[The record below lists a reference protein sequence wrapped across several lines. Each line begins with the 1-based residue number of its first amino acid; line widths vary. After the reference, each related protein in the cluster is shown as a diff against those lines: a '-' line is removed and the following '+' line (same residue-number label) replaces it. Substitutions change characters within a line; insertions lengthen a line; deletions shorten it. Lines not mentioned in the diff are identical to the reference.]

1 MKLAAFAAVVVTSF
15 TTAIAQ
21 RPCEPWQQPYTGAD
35 ATGKHVIACWQ
46 FAAGNETND
55 SSANK
60 LHLKLQG
67 AVIAKDG
74 KFGPCLESF
83 CGHPVTDKKHAAVA
97 AHHSALTPKGAFTI
111 EMWIKP
117 KKELDGYP
125 DAFLLDKKYVAHSDY
140 QMILTAAD
148 KGGSRRL
155 AVNLGFGDESDRWTS
170 EPAKYEA
177 GAWYHVA
184 FTYDGA
190 GDGRFWR
197 DGSALGGAKKPGRA
211 AITPGKHP
219 LSIGDRHGSYYHGFP
234 GFIAQV
240 RLCNGVL
247 EFRPAAFAVA
257 SDRTSFV
264 RMEKAVPIRFNV
276 TNLQRTKLKGA
287 TAVVSLE
294 GLGGKNYALPELDGG
309 ASHTLTYTL
318 DTSLRPGEYNLRA
331 RLQIPGNAHRNG
343 PGSAGILPAKSSP
356 SESDTV
362 LRGPSVNPSPAGKMP
377 ALPGAYVSEES
388 FPVVIVARPLPKR
401 MPVLMWGIGGTDH
414 VIKELPRLKQIG
426 FTHCLGMGTDF
437 GAIFEA
443 GKPTVVSKPETV
455 AETKRMLNL
464 ALANDLGICVSLSP
478 GNWAEHKK
486 EFLRIDRQG
495 KSNLQRPS
503 ICGLFPEMQKLSY
516 NVGASVAQTYGEFPA
531 WQAALLHTEVR
542 DGAGLCYHDHDRA
555 ACRQATGADIPA
567 EIGGKWGV
575 DRAKLKDFPAD
586 CVVRDDDPIYRYC
599 QWYWKVGDGWNGLNN
614 ELHRG
619 LKSTGRNDLWTFHDP
634 AVRVASVYG
643 SGGAVDF
650 ISQWTYSYPDP
661 IRIGVATDELFA
673 MARGAKQPQQVMKMT
688 QIIWYRNQTTP
699 ARKGDEVTKAV
710 KSVFE
715 DTDPDRIF
723 PTIAPMHLR
732 EAFWTKMARPIQGI
746 MYHGWQSLVPVEG
759 STSAYRYTH
768 PQTQHELR
776 RLVKEVVEPLG
787 PALMQVPDR
796 KSDVAYLESF
806 ASQMFARRGTYGW
819 CHTWCGD
826 AYQMLMWAQLQPEIV
841 YDETV
846 VERGL
851 DGFRVL
857 VMFDCDVL
865 TATVAAKVKEFQK
878 KGGLI
883 VGDERLCP
891 AIKADIVIQSYTRTR
906 KADEDR
912 AALVAKAGELRKAL
926 DKRYHRYSDSSNA
939 DVVARCRAFGKTDY
953 LFAIND
959 KREFGTYV
967 GQHGLV
973 MEDGLPSETTLS
985 LARKS
990 GFVYNLI
997 AGQPV
1002 SATTSRGQLRIPAA
1016 LGPCEGRVFMVTDR
1030 AIAGVKIE
1038 APDAA
1043 KLGDAATVN
1052 IAIVDKAGRP
1062 LDAVVPLRV
1071 DIRDSAGRD
1080 AERTGY
1086 YGAKDGRLELKLD
1099 LAANDSPGVWQIRAR
1114 ELASGQT
1121 AATHLRVT
1129 RP

>member
-1 MKLAAFAAVVVTSF
+1 MKLTTLCLAASLLPACAP
-15 TTAIAQ
+15 AQ
-21 RPCEPWQQPYTGAD
+21 RPCEPWQQPYAGTD
-35 ATGKHVIACWQ
+35 ASGKHVIALWQ
-46 FAAGNETND
+46 GAKDASGHGLAA
-55 SSANK
+55 
-60 LHLKLQG
+60 KLQG
-67 AVIAKDG
+67 AVAATDARL
-74 KFGPCLESF
+74 GPCIESF
-83 CGHPVTDKKHAAVA
+83 CGHPVEDKKHAAVV
-97 AHHSALTPKGAFTI
+97 AHSPALTPKGAFTV

-125 DAFLLDKKYVAHSDY
+125 EAFLLDKKYVAHSDY
-140 QMILTAAD
+140 QFTLSAAD
-148 KGGSRRL
+148 KSGPRRL
-155 AVNLGFGDESDRWTS
+155 LMRLGFGDETETWSS
-170 EPAKYEA
+170 EPAQYEA
-177 GAWYHVA
+177 GVWHHVA

-197 DGSALGGAKKPGRA
+197 DGAALGGMKKPGRA

-264 RMEKAVPIRFNV
+264 RMEKAALIRFDV

-287 TAVVSLE
+287 TASVSLE
-294 GLGGKNYALPELDGG
+294 GLGEKTFALPELDGG
-309 ASHTLTYTL
+309 ASHTLDYAL

-331 RLQIPGNAHRNG
+331 RIQIPGEKPYA
-343 PGSAGILPAKSSP
+343 
-356 SESDTV
+356 
-362 LRGPSVNPSPAGKMP
+362 
-377 ALPGAYVSEES
+377 SEEG
-388 FPVVIVARPLPKR
+388 FPVVIVPRPLPKR
-401 MPVLMWGIGGTDH
+401 MPVLMWGIGGTDN
-414 VIKELPRLKQIG
+414 VIKELPRLKHIG
-426 FTHCLGMGTDF
+426 FTHCLGMGADF
-437 GAIFEA
+437 DAIWA
-443 GKPTVVSKPETV
+443 TGKPTVASNPERV
-455 AETKRMLNL
+455 ADTKRMLNA
-464 ALANDLGICVSLSP
+464 ALANDLGVCVSLSP

-503 ICGLFPEMQKLSY
+503 ICGLFPEMQKLCY

-531 WQAALLHTEVR
+531 WQSALLHTEVR

-555 ACRQATGADIPA
+555 TCRQATGADIPA
-567 EIGGKWGV
+567 EFSAKWGV

-586 CVVRDDDPIYRYC
+586 GVIRDDDPIYRYS
-599 QWYWKVGDGWNGLNN
+599 QWYWKTGDGWNGLNN

-643 SGGAVDF
+643 SGGAVDV

-688 QIIWYRNQTTP
+688 QIIWYRNQTCP
-699 ARKGDEVTKAV
+699 AKKGDEVTKAV

-723 PTIAPMHLR
+723 PTISPMHLR

-759 STSAYRYTH
+759 SASAYRYTH

-819 CHTWCGD
+819 GQSWCGD

-865 TATVAAKVKEFQK
+865 TATVAKKVKEFQK

-891 AIKADIVIQSYTRTR
+891 AIKADIVIQSYNRTR

-926 DKRYHRYSDSSNA
+926 DKRYRRYSDSTNA

-953 LFAIND
+953 LFAVND
-959 KREFGTYV
+959 KREFGSYV

-973 MEDGLPSETTLS
+973 MEDGVPSETTLS

-990 GFVYNLI
+990 GFVYDLI

-1002 SATTSRGQLRIPAA
+1002 SVTVSRSQLRIPAA

-1038 APDAA
+1038 SSAAA
-1043 KLGDAATVN
+1043 KLGESATVK

-1071 DIRDSAGRD
+1071 DIRDAAGRD

-1099 LAANDSPGVWQIRAR
+1099 LAANDQPGMWQVRAR
-1114 ELASGQT
+1114 ELASGQE
-1121 AATHLRVT
+1121 ASRYVRVT
-1129 RP
+1129 QP

>member
-1 MKLAAFAAVVVTSF
+1 MKLTTLCLAASLLPACVS
-15 TTAIAQ
+15 AQ
-21 RPCEPWQQPYTGAD
+21 RSCEPWQRPYAGAD

-46 FAAGNETND
+46 GAKDASGHGLD
-55 SSANK
+55 A
-60 LHLKLQG
+60 KLQG
-67 AVIAKDG
+67 AVAATDASLGECI
-74 KFGPCLESF
+74 ESF
-83 CGHPVTDKKHAAVA
+83 CGHPVEDKKHAAVV
-97 AHHSALTPKGAFTI
+97 AHSSALTPKGAFTI

-125 DAFLLDKKYVAHSDY
+125 EAFLLDKKYVAHSDY
-140 QMILTAAD
+140 QFTLSAAD
-148 KGGSRRL
+148 KSGPRRL
-155 AVNLGFGDESDRWTS
+155 LVRLGFGDETETYSSD
-170 EPAKYEA
+170 PAQYET
-177 GAWYHVA
+177 GVWHHVA

-197 DGSALGGAKKPGRA
+197 DGAALGGMKKPGRA
-211 AITPGKHP
+211 AITPGKHT
-219 LSIGDRHGSYYHGFP
+219 LSIGDRHGSLYHGFP

-240 RLCNGVL
+240 RLCNGAL

-264 RMEKAVPIRFNV
+264 RMEKTAPIKFAV
-276 TNLQRTKLKGA
+276 TNLQRSKLKGA
-287 TAVVSLE
+287 TASVSLE
-294 GLGGKNYALPELDGG
+294 GLGDKSFALPELDGG
-309 ASHTLTYTL
+309 AAHTLEYPL
-318 DTSLRPGEYNLRA
+318 DTSLRPGEYKLRA
-331 RLQIPGNAHRNG
+331 RIWIP
-343 PGSAGILPAKSSP
+343 
-356 SESDTV
+356 SDKPYT
-362 LRGPSVNPSPAGKMP
+362 
-377 ALPGAYVSEES
+377 SEEG
-388 FPVVIVARPLPKR
+388 FAIVIVPRPLPKR
-401 MPVLMWGIGGTDH
+401 MPVLMWGIGGTDN

-426 FTHCLGMGTDF
+426 FTHCLGMGADF
-437 GAIFEA
+437 SGIFDA
-443 GKPTVVSKPETV
+443 GKPTLVSKPETV
-455 AETKRMLNL
+455 AETKHMLNV
-464 ALANDLGICVSLSP
+464 ALANDLGVCISLSP

-503 ICGLFPEMQKLSY
+503 ICGLFPEMQKLCY

-555 ACRQATGADIPA
+555 ACLQATGADIPA

-586 CVVRDDDPIYRYC
+586 GVIRDNDPIYRYS
-599 QWYWKVGDGWNGLNN
+599 QWYWKTGDGWNGLNT

-643 SGGAVDF
+643 SGGAVDV

-688 QIIWYRNQTTP
+688 QIIWYRNQTCP
-699 ARKGDEVTKAV
+699 AKKGDEVTKAV

-746 MYHGWQSLVPVEG
+746 MYHGWQSLVPTDL
-759 STSAYRYTH
+759 TSAYRYTH

-819 CHTWCGD
+819 GQSWCGD

-841 YDETV
+841 YDETIMQ
-846 VERGL
+846 RGL

-878 KGGLI
+878 RGGII
-883 VGDERLCP
+883 VGDKRLCP

-912 AALVAKAGELRKAL
+912 TALVAKAAELRKAL
-926 DKRYHRYSDSSNA
+926 DKRYRRYSDSSSP
-939 DVVARCRAFGKTDY
+939 DVIARCRAFGKTDY

-990 GFVYNLI
+990 GFVYDLI

-1002 SATTSRGQLRIPAA
+1002 PTTTARGQLRIPAA
-1016 LGPCEGRVFMVTDR
+1016 LGPCEGRVFMVTDQ

-1038 APDAA
+1038 SAPAA
-1043 KLGDAATVN
+1043 KLGESVTVK
-1052 IAIVDKAGRP
+1052 IAVVDKAARP
-1062 LDAVVPLRV
+1062 LDAVIPLRV
-1071 DIRDSAGRD
+1071 DIRDSAGCD
-1080 AERTGY
+1080 AERVGY

-1099 LAANDSPGVWQIRAR
+1099 LAVNDQTGAWQIRVR

-1121 AATHLRVT
+1121 ASCYLRVSQ
-1129 RP
+1129 P

>member
-1 MKLAAFAAVVVTSF
+1 VDNVV
-15 TTAIAQ
+15 
-21 RPCEPWQQPYTGAD
+21 
-35 ATGKHVIACWQ
+35 
-46 FAAGNETND
+46 
-55 SSANK
+55 
-60 LHLKLQG
+60 
-67 AVIAKDG
+67 
-74 KFGPCLESF
+74 
-83 CGHPVTDKKHAAVA
+83 
-97 AHHSALTPKGAFTI
+97 
-111 EMWIKP
+111 
-117 KKELDGYP
+117 
-125 DAFLLDKKYVAHSDY
+125 
-140 QMILTAAD
+140 
-148 KGGSRRL
+148 
-155 AVNLGFGDESDRWTS
+155 
-170 EPAKYEA
+170 
-177 GAWYHVA
+177 
-184 FTYDGA
+184 
-190 GDGRFWR
+190 
-197 DGSALGGAKKPGRA
+197 
-211 AITPGKHP
+211 
-219 LSIGDRHGSYYHGFP
+219 
-234 GFIAQV
+234 
-240 RLCNGVL
+240 
-247 EFRPAAFAVA
+247 
-257 SDRTSFV
+257 
-264 RMEKAVPIRFNV
+264 
-276 TNLQRTKLKGA
+276 
-287 TAVVSLE
+287 
-294 GLGGKNYALPELDGG
+294 
-309 ASHTLTYTL
+309 
-318 DTSLRPGEYNLRA
+318 
-331 RLQIPGNAHRNG
+331 
-343 PGSAGILPAKSSP
+343 
-356 SESDTV
+356 
-362 LRGPSVNPSPAGKMP
+362 
-377 ALPGAYVSEES
+377 
-388 FPVVIVARPLPKR
+388 
-401 MPVLMWGIGGTDH
+401 
-414 VIKELPRLKQIG
+414 KELPRLKHIG
-426 FTHCLGMGTDF
+426 FTHCLGMGADI
-437 GAIFEA
+437 GAVFEA
-443 GKPTVVSKPETV
+443 GKPTVASNPETI
-455 AETKRMLNL
+455 AETKRMLNT
-464 ALANDLGICVSLSP
+464 ALANDLGICISLSP

-503 ICGLFPEMQKLSY
+503 ICGLFPEMQKLCY

-531 WQAALLHTEVR
+531 FQAALLHTEVR

-567 EIGGKWGV
+567 EFSAKWGV
-575 DRAKLKDFPAD
+575 DRAKLKDFPANG
-586 CVVRDDDPIYRYC
+586 VIRDDDSIYRYS
-599 QWYWKVGDGWNGLNN
+599 QWYWKTGDGWNGLNN

-643 SGGAVDF
+643 SGGAVDA

-688 QIIWYRNQTTP
+688 QIIWYRNQTCP
-699 ARKGDEVTKAV
+699 AKKGDEVTKAV

-723 PTIAPMHLR
+723 PTISPMHLR

-746 MYHGWQSLVPVEG
+746 MYHGWQSLVPTD

-819 CHTWCGD
+819 GQSWCGD

-865 TATVAAKVKEFQK
+865 TATVAKKVKEFQK

-891 AIKADIVIQSYTRTR
+891 AIKADIVIQSYNRTR

-926 DKRYHRYSDSSNA
+926 DKRYRRYSDSTNA
-939 DVVARCRAFGKTDY
+939 DVVARCRAFGKSDY

-973 MEDGLPSETTLS
+973 MEDGVPSETTLS

-990 GFVYNLI
+990 GFVYDLI
-997 AGQPV
+997 AGQAVP
-1002 SATTSRGQLRIPAA
+1002 AITSRGQLRIPAA

-1038 APDAA
+1038 APAAA
-1043 KLGDAATVN
+1043 KLGDATTVK
-1052 IAIVDKAGRP
+1052 IAVVDKSGRP

-1080 AERTGY
+1080 VERTGY

-1099 LAANDSPGVWQIRAR
+1099 LASNDRPGMWQVRVR

-1121 AATHLRVT
+1121 TSRYVRVSQ
-1129 RP
+1129 P

>member
-1 MKLAAFAAVVVTSF
+1 MKLTTLCLAASLLPACVS
-15 TTAIAQ
+15 AQ
-21 RPCEPWQQPYTGAD
+21 RPCEPWQQPYAGAD
-35 ATGKHVIACWQ
+35 ATGKHVIALWQ
-46 FAAGNETND
+46 GTND
-55 SSANK
+55 ISGHGLSA
-60 LHLKLQG
+60 KLQG
-67 AVIAKDG
+67 AVAATDAR
-74 KFGPCLESF
+74 FGACIELF
-83 CGHPVTDKKHAAVA
+83 CGHPVEDKKHAAVV
-97 AHHSALTPKGAFTI
+97 AHSPALTPKGAFTV

-117 KKELDGYP
+117 KKEFDGYP
-125 DAFLLDKKYVAHSDY
+125 EAFLLDKKYVAHSDY
-140 QMILTAAD
+140 QFTLSAAD
-148 KGGSRRL
+148 KSGPRRL
-155 AVNLGFGDESDRWTS
+155 VVRLGFGDETEIWSSD
-170 EPAKYEA
+170 PATYET
-177 GAWYHVA
+177 GVWHHVA

-197 DGSALGGAKKPGRA
+197 DGAALGGAKKPGRA

-264 RMEKAVPIRFNV
+264 RMEKAAPIRFTV

-294 GLGGKNYALPELDGG
+294 GSGEKNFALPELDGG
-309 ASHTLTYTL
+309 ATHTLEYPL

-331 RLQIPGNAHRNG
+331 RIRIPGDKPYA
-343 PGSAGILPAKSSP
+343 
-356 SESDTV
+356 
-362 LRGPSVNPSPAGKMP
+362 
-377 ALPGAYVSEES
+377 SEEA

-401 MPVLMWGIGGTDH
+401 MPVLMWGIGGVDH

-426 FTHCLGMGTDF
+426 FTHCLGMGADV
-437 GAIFEA
+437 GAIFDA
-443 GKPTVVSKPETV
+443 GKPTVASKPETV
-455 AETKRMLNL
+455 AETKRMLNA
-464 ALANDLGICVSLSP
+464 ALANDLGVCISLSP

-495 KSNLQRPS
+495 KTNPQRPS
-503 ICGLFPEMQKLSY
+503 ICGLFPEMQKLCH

-575 DRAKLKDFPAD
+575 DRAKLKDFPANG
-586 CVVRDDDPIYRYC
+586 VIRDDDPIYRYSH
-599 QWYWKVGDGWNGLNN
+599 WYWKTGDGWNGLNN

-643 SGGAVDF
+643 SGGAVDV

-688 QIIWYRNQTTP
+688 QIIWYRNQTCP
-699 ARKGDEVTKAV
+699 AKKGDEVTKAV

-746 MYHGWQSLVPVEG
+746 MYHGWQSLVPTE

-912 AALVAKAGELRKAL
+912 AALVAKAGELRKSL
-926 DKRYHRYSDSSNA
+926 DKRYRRYSDSSNA
-939 DVVARCRAFGKTDY
+939 DVIARCRAFGKTDY

-990 GFVYNLI
+990 GFVYDLI
-997 AGQPV
+997 AGQAVPT
-1002 SATTSRGQLRIPAA
+1002 TTSRGQLRIPAA

-1038 APDAA
+1038 SPAGA
-1043 KLGDAATVN
+1043 KLGDTATVK
-1052 IAIVDKAGRP
+1052 IAVVDKAGRP

-1071 DIRDSAGRD
+1071 DVRDSAGRD
-1080 AERTGY
+1080 AERTGC

-1099 LAANDSPGVWQIRAR
+1099 LAANDQPGTWQIRVR

-1121 AATHLRVT
+1121 ASCYLRVSL
-1129 RP
+1129 P

>member
-1 MKLAAFAAVVVTSF
+1 MKLAAFAAAFIASLVSAT
-15 TTAIAQ
+15 AQ
-21 RPCEPWQQPYTGAD
+21 RPCEPWQQPYSGAD
-35 ATGKHVIACWQ
+35 ASGKHVIALWQ
-46 FAAGNETND
+46 GAKDASGHGLD
-55 SSANK
+55 A
-60 LHLKLQG
+60 KLQG
-67 AVIAKDG
+67 AVVATDAR
-74 KFGPCLESF
+74 FSACLESF
-83 CGHPVTDKKHAAVA
+83 CGHPVEDKKHAAVVA
-97 AHHSALTPKGAFTI
+97 NSLALTPKGACTV

-125 DAFLLDKKYVAHSDY
+125 EAFLLDKKYVAHSDY
-140 QMILTAAD
+140 QFTLSAAN
-148 KGGSRRL
+148 KGGQRHLSMR
-155 AVNLGFGDESDRWTS
+155 LGFGDETETYSS
-170 EPAKYEA
+170 EPAKYET
-177 GAWYHVA
+177 GLWHHVA

-190 GDGRFWR
+190 GEGRFWR
-197 DGSALGGAKKPGRA
+197 DGAALGGVRKPGRA

-264 RMEKAVPIRFNV
+264 RMEKAAPIRFTV

-294 GLGGKNYALPELDGG
+294 GLGEKSFSLPELDGE
-309 ASHTLTYTL
+309 ASHTLDYAL

-331 RLQIPGNAHRNG
+331 RIQIPGDK
-343 PGSAGILPAKSSP
+343 P
-356 SESDTV
+356 
-362 LRGPSVNPSPAGKMP
+362 
-377 ALPGAYVSEES
+377 YVSEEG
-388 FPVVIVARPLPKR
+388 FPVVIVPRPLPQR
-401 MPVLMWGIGGTDH
+401 MPVLMWGVGGVDN
-414 VIKELPRLKQIG
+414 VIKELPRLKHIG
-426 FTHCLGMGTDF
+426 FTHCLGMGADF
-437 GAIFEA
+437 GAIWDA
-443 GKPTVVSKPETV
+443 GKPTAASKPETV
-455 AETKRMLNL
+455 VETKRMLDV

-478 GNWAEHKK
+478 GHWAAEAKK
-486 EFLRIDRQG
+486 EFRRIDRKG
-495 KSNLQRPS
+495 KSDDKRPS
-503 ICGLFPEMQKLSY
+503 VCGLFPEMQKFCY
-516 NVGASVAQTYGEFPA
+516 NVGASVAQTYSAFPA
-531 WQAALLHTEVR
+531 WQSALLHTEVR
-542 DGAGLCYHDHDRA
+542 DGAGLCYHEHDRA
-555 ACRQATGADIPA
+555 ACQKATSSDIPA
-567 EIGGKWGV
+567 DVAGKWGV
-575 DRAKLKDFPAD
+575 DSAKLKDFPAD
-586 CVVRDDDPIYRYC
+586 HVIADDNAFYRYC
-599 QWYWKVGDGWNGLNN
+599 QWYWKAGDGWNGLNT

-619 LKSTGRNDLWTFHDP
+619 LKSAGRNDLWTFHDP

-643 SGGAVDF
+643 SGGAVDA

-688 QIIWYRNQTTP
+688 QIIWYRSQTAP
-699 ARKGDEVTKAV
+699 MKKGDEVTKAT
-710 KSVFE
+710 KSPWE
-715 DTDPDRIF
+715 DTDPDAAF

-746 MYHGWQSLVPVEG
+746 MYHGWQSLVPCEG
-759 STSAYRYTH
+759 STGYRYTN

-826 AYQMLMWAQLQPEIV
+826 AYQMMMWAQLQPEIV

-846 VERGL
+846 MQRGL

-865 TATVAAKVKEFQK
+865 TATVAKKVKEFQK
-878 KGGLI
+878 KGGII

-912 AALVAKAGELRKAL
+912 AALVAKAAELRKAL
-926 DKRYHRYSDSSNA
+926 DKRYSRYSDSSNA
-939 DVVARCRAFGKTDY
+939 DVVTRCRAFGKTDY

-985 LARKS
+985 LARKTGS
-990 GFVYNLI
+990 VYDLI

-1002 SATTSRGQLRIPAA
+1002 PTSASRGQLRIPAA

-1043 KLGDAATVN
+1043 KLGDAATVK
-1052 IAIVDKAGRP
+1052 IAVVDKSGRP

-1099 LAANDSPGVWQIRAR
+1099 LAANDQPGVWQIRVR

-1121 AATHLRVT
+1121 ISHYLRVSAFK
-1129 RP
+1129 P

>member
-1 MKLAAFAAVVVTSF
+1 MKLTTLCFTGLFLGVCAFAQQP
-15 TTAIAQ
+15 AQ
-21 RPCEPWQQPYTGAD
+21 RSCEPWKAVYAGND

-46 FAAGNETND
+46 FAAGTEMND
-55 SSANK
+55 TSANK
-60 LHLKLQG
+60 LDLKLQG

-74 KFGPCLESF
+74 RFGPCLESF
-83 CGHPVTDKKHAAVA
+83 CGHPVEDKRHAAVA
-97 AHHSALTPKGAFTI
+97 ASKPALSPKGAFTI

-117 KKELDGYP
+117 KKELANYP
-125 DAFLLDKKYVAHSDY
+125 EAFLLDKKYVAHSDY
-140 QMILTAAD
+140 QVTLSAAD
-148 KGGSRRL
+148 KGGLRRL
-155 AVNLGFGDESDRWTS
+155 VANLGFGDESERWAS
-170 EPAKYEA
+170 EPAKYET
-177 GAWYHVA
+177 GTWYHIA

-197 DGSALGGAKKPGRA
+197 DGTALGGVKKPGRA

-219 LSIGDRHGSYYHGFP
+219 LSIGDRIGSYYHGFP

-240 RLCNGVL
+240 RLSNGVL
-247 EFRPAAFAVA
+247 EFRPAAFAVV

-264 RMEKAVPIRFNV
+264 RMEKAPLLRFAV

-287 TAVVSLE
+287 TACVSLE
-294 GLGGKNYALPELDGG
+294 GLGEKTFALPELDGG
-309 ASHTLTYTL
+309 ARHIVDYAL
-318 DTSLRPGEYNLRA
+318 DTSLRPGEYSLRA
-331 RLQIPGNAHRNG
+331 RIQIPGDK
-343 PGSAGILPAKSSP
+343 P
-356 SESDTV
+356 
-362 LRGPSVNPSPAGKMP
+362 
-377 ALPGAYVSEES
+377 YVSEEG
-388 FPVVIVARPLPKR
+388 FPIVIVPRPLPQR
-401 MPVLMWGIGGTDH
+401 MPVLMWGVGGIDN
-414 VIKELPRLKQIG
+414 VIKELPRLKHIG
-426 FTHCLGMGTDF
+426 FTHCLGMGADF
-437 GAIFEA
+437 SAIWDA
-443 GKPTVVSKPETV
+443 GKPTVASKPETV
-455 AETKRMLNL
+455 ADTKRMLDI
-464 ALANDLGICVSLSP
+464 ALANDLGICISLSP
-478 GNWAEHKK
+478 GHWAADARK
-486 EFLRIDRQG
+486 EFRRIDRKG
-495 KSNLQRPS
+495 KSNDQRPS
-503 ICGLFPEMQKLSY
+503 ICGLFPEMQKLCY
-516 NVGASVAQTYGEFPA
+516 NVGASVAQTYGSFPA
-531 WQAALLHTEVR
+531 WNSALLHTEVR
-542 DGAGLCYHDHDRA
+542 DGAGLCYHDHDRD
-555 ACRQATGADIPA
+555 ACRKATGNDIPT

-575 DRAKLKDFPAD
+575 DRAKLPNFPAN
-586 CVVRDDDPIYRYC
+586 CVIRDDDSVYRYC
-599 QWYWKVGDGWNGLNN
+599 QWYWKTGDGWNGLNT

-643 SGGAVDF
+643 SGGAVDA

-673 MARGAKQPQQVMKMT
+673 MARGAKHPQQVMKMT
-688 QIIWYRNQTTP
+688 QIIWYRSQTAP
-699 ARKGDEVTKAV
+699 MKKGDEVTKAT
-710 KSVFE
+710 KSPWE
-715 DTDPDRIF
+715 DTDPDAAF

-732 EAFWTKMARPIQGI
+732 EAFWTKMARPVQGI
-746 MYHGWQSLVPVEG
+746 MYHGWQALVPCEG
-759 STSAYRYTH
+759 SSGYRYTN

-819 CHTWCGD
+819 GHTWSGD
-826 AYQMLMWAQLQPEIV
+826 GYQVMMWARLQPEIV

-878 KGGLI
+878 NGGII

-912 AALVAKAGELRKAL
+912 TALVAKAAELRKTL
-926 DKRYHRYSDSSNA
+926 DKHYRRYGDSSNP
-939 DVVARCRAFGKTDY
+939 DVVTRCRAFGKADY

-990 GFVYNLI
+990 GFVYDLI
-997 AGQPV
+997 ANQAVP
-1002 SATTSRGQLRIPAA
+1002 TTASRGQLRIPAA
-1016 LGPCEGRVFMVTDR
+1016 LGPCEGRVFMVTDQ

-1038 APDAA
+1038 SAAAA
-1043 KLGDAATVN
+1043 KLGEAATVK
-1052 IAIVDKAGRP
+1052 IAVVDKAGRP
-1062 LDAVVPLRV
+1062 LDAIVPVRV
-1071 DIRDSAGRD
+1071 DIRDSSGRD

-1099 LAANDSPGVWQIRAR
+1099 LAANDQPGMWQIRVR

-1121 AATHLRVT
+1121 TSYYLRVT

>member
-1 MKLAAFAAVVVTSF
+1 MKLTACFAVILTAVLNVHAASPAC
-15 TTAIAQ
+15 Q
-21 RPCEPWQQPYTGAD
+21 PWQEPYAGAD
-35 ATGKHVIACWQ
+35 ASGKHIIACWQ

-67 AVIAKDG
+67 AVINKDG

-83 CGHPVTDKKHAAVA
+83 CGHPVEDKKHAAVA

-155 AVNLGFGDESDRWTS
+155 AVNLGFGDESERWSS
-170 EPAKYEA
+170 EPAKYET
-177 GAWYHVA
+177 GVWYHVA

-197 DGSALGGAKKPGRA
+197 DGAALGGAKKPGRA

-264 RMEKAVPIRFNV
+264 RMEKAPMLKFTV

-287 TAVVSLE
+287 TASVLLE
-294 GLGGKNYALPELDGG
+294 GLGDKSYALPELDGG
-309 ASHTLTYTL
+309 ASHTLEYPL
-318 DTSLRPGEYNLRA
+318 DTSLRPGEYNLHA
-331 RLQIPGNAHRNG
+331 RIRIPGDK
-343 PGSAGILPAKSSP
+343 P
-356 SESDTV
+356 
-362 LRGPSVNPSPAGKMP
+362 
-377 ALPGAYVSEES
+377 YVSEEG
-388 FPVVIVARPLPKR
+388 FPVVIVPRPLPQR
-401 MPVLMWGIGGTDH
+401 MPVLMWGIGGVDN
-414 VIKELPRLKQIG
+414 VVKELPRLKHIG
-426 FTHCLGMGTDF
+426 FTHCLGMSTDF

-443 GKPTVVSKPETV
+443 GKPTVASKPETV
-455 AETKRMLNL
+455 TETKRMLNL
-464 ALANDLGICVSLSP
+464 ALANDLGVCVSLSP
-478 GNWAEHKK
+478 GHWAADAKK
-486 EFLRIDRQG
+486 QFRRIDRKG
-495 KSNLQRPS
+495 KSDDKRPS
-503 ICGLFPEMQKLSY
+503 ICGLFPEMQKFCY
-516 NVGASVAQTYGEFPA
+516 NVGASVAQTYSAFPA
-531 WQAALLHTEVR
+531 WQSALLHTEVR
-542 DGAGLCYHDHDRA
+542 DGAGLCYHEHDRA

-567 EIGGKWGV
+567 DVGGKWGV
-575 DRAKLKDFPAD
+575 DSAKLKDFPTDRVIAD
-586 CVVRDDDPIYRYC
+586 DNAFYRYC
-599 QWYWKVGDGWNGLNN
+599 QWYWKTGDGWNGLNN

-643 SGGAVDF
+643 SGGAVDV

-688 QIIWYRNQTTP
+688 QIIWYRSQTAP
-699 ARKGDEVTKAV
+699 MKKGDEVTKAT
-710 KSVFE
+710 KSPWE
-715 DTDPDRIF
+715 DTDPDAAF

-746 MYHGWQSLVPVEG
+746 MYHGWQSLVPTD
-759 STSAYRYTH
+759 STGGYRYTN

-826 AYQMLMWAQLQPEIV
+826 ACQMMMWAQLQPEII

-865 TATVAAKVKEFQK
+865 TATVAAKAKEFQR
-878 KGGLI
+878 KGGII

-912 AALVAKAGELRKAL
+912 AALVAKAAGLRKAL
-926 DKRYHRYSDSSNA
+926 DKRYRRYSDSSNA
-939 DVVARCRAFGKTDY
+939 DVVARCRVFGKSDY

-959 KREFGTYV
+959 KREFGAYV

-990 GFVYNLI
+990 GFVYDLI

-1002 SATTSRGQLRIPAA
+1002 SASIARGQLRIPAA

-1043 KLGDAATVN
+1043 KLGDAATVK
-1052 IAIVDKAGRP
+1052 IAVVDKAGRP

-1086 YGAKDGRLELKLD
+1086 YGAKNGRLELKLD
-1099 LAANDSPGVWQIRAR
+1099 LAANDQPGVWQIRVR

-1121 AATHLRVT
+1121 ISHYLRVSASK
-1129 RP
+1129 P